1 MGNWSLGIQC
11 HLYIWGHGL
20 AKRKR
25 KKTNTPPENE
35 SVHCER
41 FIVKKKKLQHLQ
53 KLNVVSNSVQDVLP
67 QIATFRKIM
76 LQIFF
81 HTVEAYD
88 NVQTPPQKDRKW

>member
-1 MGNWSLGIQC
+1 MSFIYLGS
-11 HLYIWGHGL
+11 WTS
-20 AKRKR
+20 
-25 KKTNTPPENE
+25 KKKKKKQTNTPPENE

-67 QIATFRKIM
+67 QIATFGKIM